1 MWPVRALILA
11 LAFLLN
17 ATAAT
22 PDAERVKKLEEGL
35 LAPCCYAEPVAR
47 HNSEVAAKMRAEI
60 TSWVAEGKSDAAIL
74 AIYKERYG
82 LRVLAEPEGA
92 RFLWLSLIPW
102 VAFAI
107 GFAIVV
113 LVIRKLRAPPADVP
127 A

>member
-1 MWPVRALILA
+1 MRILVCA
-11 LAFLLN
+11 LAFLL
-17 ATAAT
+17 TAAAA
-22 PDAERVKKLEEGL
+22 PPNADRVKKLEEAL

-60 TSWVAEGKSDAAIL
+60 TAWVEEGKTNAEIL
-74 AIYKERYG
+74 AVYKEQYG

-92 RFLWLSLIPW
+92 RFVWLSVIPW
-102 VAFAI
+102 VALAI

-113 LVIRKLRAPPADVP
+113 LVIRRLRAPPADVP